1 MFIRPRDVEFEATYR
16 GLLPIQLL
24 RSYTRLRFLVGRQR
38 RVIPIRAHTA
48 LQHAPGLADLSL
60 LFGIAVV
67 VETEV
72 KGHDYR

>member
-1 MFIRPRDVEFEATYR
+1 
-16 GLLPIQLL
+16 
-24 RSYTRLRFLVGRQR
+24 
-38 RVIPIRAHTA
+38 